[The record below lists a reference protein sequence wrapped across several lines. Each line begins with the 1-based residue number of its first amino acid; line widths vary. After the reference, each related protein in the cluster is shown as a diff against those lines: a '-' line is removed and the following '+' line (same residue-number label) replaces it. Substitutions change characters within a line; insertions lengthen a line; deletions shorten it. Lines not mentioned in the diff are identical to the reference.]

1 MRVVSLPVTRQQVAD
16 RFQQALSRVKEACL
30 RSGRP
35 AGAVTIVGVTKY
47 VGAEET
53 RWLAEAGCLDLGES
67 RPQMIWEKGEQLRDQ
82 PIRWHLIGHLQR
94 NKVART
100 LPFLH
105 CIHSVDSERLLKQ
118 MVNDSVLLPGLQPIS
133 LLIEV
138 NISSDASKTG
148 LSFDDAK
155 NMLKSCKERWGGM
168 GNGALRVIGLMGMSS
183 FDGDEWQARR
193 EFESLRLFRDAS
205 ELEFGISLPHLSMGM
220 SNDFEWAIEE
230 GATMVRLGSTLFVE

>member
-1 MRVVSLPVTRQQVAD
+1 
-16 RFQQALSRVKEACL
+16 
-30 RSGRP
+30 
-35 AGAVTIVGVTKY
+35 
-47 VGAEET
+47 
-53 RWLAEAGCLDLGES
+53 
-67 RPQMIWEKGEQLRDQ
+67 
-82 PIRWHLIGHLQR
+82 
-94 NKVART
+94 
-100 LPFLH
+100 
-105 CIHSVDSERLLKQ
+105 LKQ
-118 MVNDSVLLPGLQPIS
+118 IVNDSVLLPGLQPIS

-155 NMLKSCKERWGGM
+155 NMLKSCKEKWGCT

-183 FDGDEWQARR
+183 FDGDERQARR

-205 ELEFGISLPHLSMGM
+205 ESEFGISLPHLSMGM